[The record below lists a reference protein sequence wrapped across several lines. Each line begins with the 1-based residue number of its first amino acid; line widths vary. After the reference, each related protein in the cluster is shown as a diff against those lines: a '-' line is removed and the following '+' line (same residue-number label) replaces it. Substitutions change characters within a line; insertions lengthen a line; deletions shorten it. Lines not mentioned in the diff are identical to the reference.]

1 MTKRETLYELISEVK
16 SSNIDYKRISFLMRI
31 IEEDLEVLEEL
42 EILKKYYSP
51 FKKFLEEMFKK
62 GYNDDLTKVK
72 EWLEN
77 ERISENQ

>member
-1 MTKRETLYELISEVK
+1 MTNRETLYELISEVK
-16 SSNIDYKRISFLMRI
+16 SSNIDYKRASFLMKI
-31 IEEDLEVLEEL
+31 VEEDLEVLEEL

-72 EWLEN
+72 DWLEN
-77 ERISENQ
+77 ERISEN

>member
-16 SSNIDYKRISFLMRI
+16 SSNIDYKKISFLMRI
-31 IEEDLEVLEEL
+31 IEEDLELLEEL

>member
-1 MTKRETLYELISEVK
+1 MKIV
-16 SSNIDYKRISFLMRI
+16 
-31 IEEDLEVLEEL
+31 EEDLELLEEL

-77 ERISENQ
+77 ERISEN

>member
-1 MTKRETLYELISEVK
+1 MTNRETLYELISEVK

-31 IEEDLEVLEEL
+31 VEEDLEVLEEL

-62 GYNDDLTKVK
+62 GYNDDLTKVR

-77 ERISENQ
+77 ERISEN

>member
-16 SSNIDYKRISFLMRI
+16 SSNIDYKKISFLMKI
-31 IEEDLEVLEEL
+31 VEEDLELLEEL

-77 ERISENQ
+77 ERISEN

>member
-1 MTKRETLYELISEVK
+1 MTNRETLYELISEVK
-16 SSNIDYKRISFLMRI
+16 SSNIDYKKISFLMRI
-31 IEEDLEVLEEL
+31 VEEDLEVLEEL

-77 ERISENQ
+77 ERISEN

>member
-1 MTKRETLYELISEVK
+1 MTNRETLYELISEVK
-16 SSNIDYKRISFLMRI
+16 SSNIDYKRISILMKI
-31 IEEDLEVLEEL
+31 VEEDLELLEEL

-77 ERISENQ
+77 ERISEN

>member
-1 MTKRETLYELISEVK
+1 MTNRETLYELISEVK
-16 SSNIDYKRISFLMRI
+16 SSNIDYKRISFLMKI
-31 IEEDLEVLEEL
+31 VEEDLEVLEEL

-72 EWLEN
+72 DWLEN
-77 ERISENQ
+77 ERISEN

>member
-1 MTKRETLYELISEVK
+1 MTNRETLYELISEAK
-16 SSNIDYKRISFLMRI
+16 SSNIDYKRISFLMKI
-31 IEEDLEVLEEL
+31 VEEDLELLEEL

-62 GYNDDLTKVK
+62 GYNDDLTKVR

-77 ERISENQ
+77 ERISEN

>member
-1 MTKRETLYELISEVK
+1 MTNRETLYELISEVK

-31 IEEDLEVLEEL
+31 VEEDLEVLEEL

-77 ERISENQ
+77 ERIAEN

>member
-1 MTKRETLYELISEVK
+1 MTNRETLYELISEVK
-16 SSNIDYKRISFLMRI
+16 SSNIDYKRISFLMKI
-31 IEEDLEVLEEL
+31 VEEDLELLEEL

-62 GYNDDLTKVK
+62 GYNDDLTKVR

-77 ERISENQ
+77 ERISEN

>member
-1 MTKRETLYELISEVK
+1 MTNRETLYELISEVK
-16 SSNIDYKRISFLMRI
+16 SSNIDYKRISFFMKI
-31 IEEDLEVLEEL
+31 VEEDLELLEEL

-62 GYNDDLTKVK
+62 GYNDDLTKVR

-77 ERISENQ
+77 ERISEN

>member
-1 MTKRETLYELISEVK
+1 MTNRETLYELISEVK
-16 SSNIDYKRISFLMRI
+16 SSTIDYKRLSFLMKI
-31 IEEDLEVLEEL
+31 VEEDLEVLEEL

-77 ERISENQ
+77 ERISEN